1 MDSCGS
7 VGLRMN
13 IWCSDVLPFRQIS
26 DVDQPAEWILQLW
39 KFGFPSQKTSSK
51 TKIHRSWRLQFS
63 LSPLSEGL
71 HNHRSRFVSKDN
83 KRICM
88 KGNNFHNRRS
98 PTCGQRHHYTPLP
111 ERQNFF
117 ISIIST
123 SVKKEPMEL
132 KFVIGNSHFSFLT
145 SPLLISHFSTSHFFS
160 DKELPIIG

>member
-1 MDSCGS
+1 M
-7 VGLRMN
+7 LIN
-13 IWCSDVLPFRQIS
+13 PQNEFCSYENSAFQGKKHPRRQKSIAVEDFNS
-26 DVDQPAEWILQLW
+26 
-39 KFGFPSQKTSSK
+39 PS
-51 TKIHRSWRLQFS
+51 RLC
-63 LSPLSEGL
+63 PKDNKL

-117 ISIIST
+117 VSIIST

-132 KFVIGNSHFSFLT
+132 KFVIGNSHFSFLHF
-145 SPLLISHFSTSHFFS
+145 SFLHFSFLHFSFLISHFSLLTSP
-160 DKELPIIG
+160 LLL